1 MSIDHNSGFGRR
13 LFLRM
18 TTALCAVI
26 GLPAVIVG
34 PARADD
40 GVGVVTKLRGQ
51 ARAARSGGNVM
62 LAEPTKAADGTMT
75 AGTAIMAGD
84 GVVTGPDARL
94 KIQFK
99 DGSTLTLGENSKLN
113 IDQAKFDGSGKR
125 DIAGTLLDG
134 IVRCA
139 VAKAGEGSSFQMNSS
154 LVTSAAR
161 GTEWIVSIK
170 DHTTSLL
177 VLEGVVN
184 AKGVGETLEELPNA
198 PISKGV
204 DLGVKQGLAVGEP
217 ARAIGMDAKDM
228 GHPINWKAERID
240 KLVAAT
246 DF

>member
-1 MSIDHNSGFGRR
+1 MSTDRTPGLGRR

-18 TTALCAVI
+18 TTALCVVI
-26 GLPAVIVG
+26 GLPAVTAHAAEDSVG
-34 PARADD
+34 T
-40 GVGVVTKLRGQ
+40 VSKLRGQ
-51 ARAARSGGNVM
+51 ARVSRGGQNVM
-62 LAEPTKAADGTMT
+62 LAEGTTIQASDG
-75 AGTAIMAGD
+75 I
-84 GVVTGPDARL
+84 VTGPDARL

-99 DGSTLTLGENSKLN
+99 DGSIITLGENSKLT
-113 IDQAKFDGSGKR
+113 IDKAKFEGGKR
-125 DIAGTLLDG
+125 DIAATLLDG
-134 IVRCA
+134 VVRAA
-139 VAKAGEGSSFQMNSS
+139 VAKAGAGSNFQVSSS

-177 VLEGVVN
+177 VLEGTVN
-184 AKGVGETLEELPNA
+184 AKGVGETLAELPNA
-198 PISKGV
+198 PVSKGV

>member
-1 MSIDHNSGFGRR
+1 MSTDRNPGIGRR

-18 TTALCAVI
+18 TTALCAAI
-26 GLPAVIVG
+26 GLPVLAAHAAEDSVG
-34 PARADD
+34 TVA
-40 GVGVVTKLRGQ
+40 KLRGQ
-51 ARAARSGGNVM
+51 ARVSRSGQNVM
-62 LAEPTKAADGTMT
+62 LAEGTK
-75 AGTAIMAGD
+75 IQAGD

-94 KIQFK
+94 KIQFQ
-99 DGSTLTLGENSKLN
+99 DGSVITLGENSKLN
-113 IDQAKFDGSGKR
+113 IDKAKFEGGKR
-125 DIAGTLLDG
+125 DIAATLLDG

-139 VAKAGEGSSFQMNSS
+139 VAKAAEGSNFEMSSS

-177 VLEGVVN
+177 VLEGTVN

-198 PISKGV
+198 PVSKGV
-204 DLGVKQGLAVGEP
+204 DLGVKQGIAVGEP

-228 GHPINWKAERID
+228 GHPINWKPERIN

>member
-1 MSIDHNSGFGRR
+1 MSTDRNPGFGRR

-18 TTALCAVI
+18 TTALCAAV
-26 GLPAVIVG
+26 GLPAVALAADSVG
-34 PARADD
+34 E
-40 GVGVVTKLRGQ
+40 VTKLRGQ
-51 ARAARSGGNVM
+51 ARAARGGSNVM
-62 LAEPTKAADGTMT
+62 LAEGTK
-75 AGTAIMAGD
+75 IESGD

-99 DGSTLTLGENSKLN
+99 DGSIITLGENSKLN
-113 IDQAKFDGSGKR
+113 IDKAKFDGSKR
-125 DIAGTLLDG
+125 DIAATLLDG
-134 IVRCA
+134 VVRAA
-139 VAKAGEGSSFQMNSS
+139 VAKAGAGSNFQVSSS

-161 GTEWIVSIK
+161 GTEWIMSIK

-177 VLEGVVN
+177 VLEGTVN
-184 AKGVGETLEELPNA
+184 AKGKGETLEELPDA
-198 PISKGV
+198 PVSKGV

-228 GHPINWKAERID
+228 GHPINWKAERIN

>member
-1 MSIDHNSGFGRR
+1 MSTDRNPGFGRR

-18 TTALCAVI
+18 TTALCAAV
-26 GLPAVIVG
+26 GLPAAALAADSVG
-34 PARADD
+34 E
-40 GVGVVTKLRGQ
+40 VTKLRGQ
-51 ARAARSGGNVM
+51 ARAARGGSNVM
-62 LAEPTKAADGTMT
+62 LAEGTK
-75 AGTAIMAGD
+75 IESGD

-99 DGSTLTLGENSKLN
+99 DGSIITLGENSKLN
-113 IDQAKFDGSGKR
+113 IDQAKFDGSKR
-125 DIAGTLLDG
+125 DIAATLLDG
-134 IVRCA
+134 IVRAA
-139 VAKAGEGSSFQMNSS
+139 VAKAGAGSNFQVSSS

-161 GTEWIVSIK
+161 GTEWIMSIK

-177 VLEGVVN
+177 VLEGTVN
-184 AKGVGETLEELPNA
+184 AKGKGETLDELPDA
-198 PISKGV
+198 PVSKGV

-228 GHPINWKAERID
+228 GHPINWKAERIN